1 MRVPFLVVATL
12 LVACGPSA
20 AEREAGVA
28 AQNARKD
35 CGRTYS
41 SSEKVFQDLL
51 YSKGVAEVTFVERE
65 KYIEKCVSLGL
76 SKDQLSCVDPNT
88 AGTDTCKNMDDTV
101 KAQVKELADLMLSP
115 MTDKG
120 EKKEEP
126 AAAKAEG
133 EAGGEAA
140 GGPADGGEAKAPA
153 GE

>member
-1 MRVPFLVVATL
+1 MRVPFLAVATL

-20 AEREAGVA
+20 EQRSADVA
-28 AQNARKD
+28 AQTARKV
-35 CGRTYS
+35 CARTYS

-65 KYIEKCVSLGL
+65 KYIEKCVGLGL
-76 SKDQLSCVDPNT
+76 SKEELSCVDPNT
-88 AGTDTCKNMDDTV
+88 AGTDTCKGMDDAV
-101 KAQVKELADLMLSP
+101 KAKVKDLGDFMISP

-120 EKKEEP
+120 EDKKKEEP
-126 AAAKAEG
+126 AAAKGEG

-140 GGPADGGEAKAPA
+140 GGPADGAPA